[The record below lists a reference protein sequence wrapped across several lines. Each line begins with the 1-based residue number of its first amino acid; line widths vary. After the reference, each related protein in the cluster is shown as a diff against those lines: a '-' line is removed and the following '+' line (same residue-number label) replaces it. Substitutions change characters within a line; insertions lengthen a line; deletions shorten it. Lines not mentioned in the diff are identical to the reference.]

1 MNAAESL
8 EKIKTVFTRYSPSS
22 PFSYE
27 FVDAEYARKFEGEE
41 RIGKL
46 ASAFAGLAI
55 FISCLGIFGLA
66 SFVAEQRTKEIGVRK
81 VMGASVTNLWAMLS
95 KDFVVL
101 VSISLL
107 VAMPLSWYFM
117 SAWLQ
122 KYQYRSDMAWWIF
135 AAAGVGAL
143 LITLLTVSYQSI
155 KAAMANPVKSLRSE

>member
-1 MNAAESL
+1 
-8 EKIKTVFTRYSPSS
+8 
-22 PFSYE
+22 
-27 FVDAEYARKFEGEE
+27 
-41 RIGKL
+41 
-46 ASAFAGLAI
+46 
-55 FISCLGIFGLA
+55 
-66 SFVAEQRTKEIGVRK
+66 QRTKEIGVRK